1 MTAATVVKIDDEEA
15 KKIELKNLL
24 LKIERRKRKIRGI
37 KKRGKN

>member
-1 MTAATVVKIDDEEA
+1 MTAATVGEIDDEEA